1 MRGKKWLE
9 TFNGIDCD
17 NRLPSGRTY
26 ANTGR
31 AYKYSNQGLN
41 LTATNNVIH
50 YD

>member
-9 TFNGIDCD
+9 TFNGIDYD

-31 AYKYSNQGLN
+31 AYNIAIKG
-41 LTATNNVIH
+41 
-50 YD
+50 